1 MLYDQKHS
9 QDIRIPESL
18 SADVTLDPSLAP
30 PRGVLQWVQLLG
42 VEKMTTPV
50 FVLFPQ
56 QSHCFF
62 LLNLQIY
69 AFLILPLLHLWSP
82 NFHLCL
88 PKAHFPQMS
97 FYFPYL
103 LLSRPGP
110 PLPHLCPTFDLPT
123 YHLWSHSD
131 PPQPG
136 SCSVHFPCWPAIIYI
151 VSEHYHQD
159 VSVKGNESMNLVW
172 KHPLLNFMKC
182 VLYLDYMYVPLWF
195 YAHKPKLLI

>member
-18 SADVTLDPSLAP
+18 SAGVTLDPSLAP

-62 LLNLQIY
+62 LLNLQIS

-82 NFHLCL
+82 NFHFYL

-123 YHLWSHSD
+123 YHLWSHSA

-159 VSVKGNESMNLVW
+159 VHISKRKREYELSYEAPPIEFYEMRIIFRFHL
-172 KHPLLNFMKC
+172 PLC
-182 VLYLDYMYVPLWF
+182 F